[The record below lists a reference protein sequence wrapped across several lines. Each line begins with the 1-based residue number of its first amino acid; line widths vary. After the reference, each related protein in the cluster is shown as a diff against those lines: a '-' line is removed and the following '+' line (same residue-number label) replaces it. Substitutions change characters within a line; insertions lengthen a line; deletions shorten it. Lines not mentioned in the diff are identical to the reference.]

1 MWKETIDIILKH
13 EGGYVNDP
21 KDAGG
26 ETNLGI
32 SKRSYPHL
40 DILSLTKGQAEEIY
54 WTDYWLRCQ
63 CNRLPKG
70 LDLMVMDYAV
80 NAGVSRASKALQG
93 IVGAKQ
99 DGIIGAMT
107 LDALGRH
114 TGTPEGIRK
123 TINEYYSL
131 RQAHYESLD
140 TFSIYGKGW
149 SRRNTETLN
158 EALKWIL

>member
-1 MWKETIDIILKH
+1 MWQETIDIILKH

-26 ETNLGI
+26 ETNFGI
-32 SKRSYPHL
+32 SKRAYPHL
-40 DILSLTKGQAEEIY
+40 DIKDLPIVAAELIY
-54 WTDYWLRCQ
+54 WRDYWLKCK
-63 CNRLPKG
+63 CDRLPNG
-70 LDLMVMDYAV
+70 LDLMVMDFAV
-80 NAGVSRASKALQG
+80 NAGVSRASKVLQN
-93 IVGAKQ
+93 IVGVKA
-99 DGIIGAMT
+99 DGIIGSKT
-107 LDALGRH
+107 LNAVESH
-114 TGTPEGIRK
+114 TSSVGAIRK

-140 TFSIYGKGW
+140 TFPIYGKGW